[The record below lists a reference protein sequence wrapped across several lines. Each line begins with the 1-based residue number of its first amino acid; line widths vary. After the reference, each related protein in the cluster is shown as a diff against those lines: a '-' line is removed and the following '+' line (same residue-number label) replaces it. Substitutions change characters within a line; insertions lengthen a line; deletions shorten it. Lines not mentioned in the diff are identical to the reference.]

1 MCDTGCS
8 ISSLRVFRMHYAPQA
23 GAPSTSCRPRS
34 ATCSLRYHAACVTS
48 AHKYHVI
55 NHFFTPRQHQG
66 CKMRQYQHANVQY
79 SQVRVLVHPKPANP
93 HHGHSVTAASEAISR
108 HHRRSRLMPARPPT
122 HTLPSMNVSC
132 VCARATCEPCLAMSL
147 VLHSDVPSPHSRMTQ
162 CTLGALPSN
171 KAPNNHHQ
179 RHCLSVPPS

>member
-1 MCDTGCS
+1 MYICDAGCS
-8 ISSLRVFRMHYAPQA
+8 IGSLHVLRMHNAPQHQLSPTQRA
-23 GAPSTSCRPRS
+23 MQLALPPPTKC
-34 ATCSLRYHAACVTS
+34 
-48 AHKYHVI
+48 HVI

-66 CKMRQYQHANVQY
+66 CTMRQYQYANVQY
-79 SQVRVLVHPKPANP
+79 SQVRVLVHPKPTNP

-132 VCARATCEPCLAMSL
+132 VCARATCERCLAMSP